1 MDGSFL
7 ENGVII
13 LNKPP
18 GLICHEL
25 TTLVKKMAKTSRAG
39 HVGTL
44 DPNVSGVVP
53 VALGKAT
60 KLIQYMDTNVK
71 TYVGIMKFKNDL
83 LDSQIET
90 LFSKFKGTITQTP
103 PKISAVRK
111 VPRKRMVHSLDILE
125 RSGKIVLF
133 KAVVEAGTYIRT
145 LCEDMGK
152 EVGGARMEELRR
164 TCVGNT
170 DESQG
175 VTLQELSDAL
185 WLYHGKKDARLIR
198 AMVKKPEQF
207 INLPTVTMRKSASQ
221 KIIDGMPLKGADL
234 IDPPKGIVK
243 NSNVK
248 VMREDGAFAGIGK
261 MITDSQKIE
270 DGKSCILM
278 ERMHLK
284 TLI

>member
-1 MDGSFL
+1 MDESFL

-25 TTLVKKMAKTSRAG
+25 TTLVKKLAKSSRAG

-53 VALGKAT
+53 VALGRAT

-71 TYVGIMKFKNDL
+71 TYIGIMKFKNDL
-83 LDSQIET
+83 SDSQIGAIF
-90 LFSKFKGTITQTP
+90 LKFKGTITQTP

-111 VPRKRMVHSLDILE
+111 VPRKRIIHSLDILE
-125 RSGKIVLF
+125 RSGKLVLF

-164 TCVGNT
+164 ICVGKT
-170 DESQG
+170 DESKA
-175 VTLQELSDAL
+175 VTLQDLSDAL
-185 WLYHGKKDARLIR
+185 WLYYEKKDPRLLEK
-198 AMVKKPEQF
+198 MMQKPEQF
-207 INLPTVTMRKSASQ
+207 IDLPTVTMQKEASQ
-221 KIIDGMPLKGADL
+221 KIIDGMPLKGND
-234 IDPPKGIVK
+234 ITHMPKDIAKNASVK
-243 NSNVK
+243 I
-248 VMREDGAFAGIGK
+248 MRDDGVFAGIGK
-261 MITDSQKIE
+261 MIMDSQKVE
-270 DGKSCILM
+270 DEKSCILM

-284 TLI
+284 K